1 MSILNNFITVV
12 NPDGTISY
20 FPNTLQSEPGIP
32 FTSTVDM
39 KDMNSG
45 LFSNFDQS
53 PTIVDRAREINE
65 ILTGEYDPEADD
77 LFNQARRRNLFA
89 TNFQD
94 QYYLDSILNQ
104 NAANKAAMD
113 VFKQG
118 FRNQNMMN
126 QGIMNQAPSMFLDDA
141 GLPAI
146 DTSFG
151 VANEPDVEEDVE
163 KAKRS
168 QTGIGSL
175 INILRN
181 IPTPL
186 NLLRRGISALG
197 DKFGRPG
204 IRGGVGLRGDLMFD
218 TFGRSTSLA
227 DFLQRRRDKKARE
240 EAARIGAEKQKA
252 IIASQQ
258 VDTGGGPGSRPGG
271 FGQGAGDFSPS
282 DPTATEGSF

>member
-1 MSILNNFITVV
+1 MSILN
-12 NPDGTISY
+12 S
-20 FPNTLQSEPGIP
+20 PNI
-32 FTSTVDM
+32 
-39 KDMNSG
+39 
-45 LFSNFDQS
+45 
-53 PTIVDRAREINE
+53 IDRAQEINE
-65 ILTGEYDPEADD
+65 LLTGEYDPEADD
-77 LFNQARRRNLFA
+77 LFNRARRFNLFA

-94 QYYLDSILNQ
+94 PYYLDSILNQ

-168 QTGIGSL
+168 RTGIGSL
-175 INILRN
+175 FNFLQN

-186 NLLRRGISALG
+186 NLLRKGLESLSGFNQR
-197 DKFGRPG
+197 
-204 IRGGVGLRGDLMFD
+204 IRNTD
-218 TFGRSTSLA
+218 FGRS
-227 DFLQRRRDKKARE
+227 
-240 EAARIGAEKQKA
+240 
-252 IIASQQ
+252 
-258 VDTGGGPGSRPGG
+258 SRPVITVAPVVVNPEKDSNNASGIDNPMPPTWAKG
-271 FGQGAGDFSPS
+271 I
-282 DPTATEGSF
+282 DPNEPRVT

>member
-1 MSILNNFITVV
+1 MS
-12 NPDGTISY
+12 
-20 FPNTLQSEPGIP
+20 LQ
-32 FTSTVDM
+32 
-39 KDMNSG
+39 G
-45 LFSNFDQS
+45 LFSLAETPEELLSRGYGTVREQISDPAFGNLKTNIRYQPAPFIGARPFVNMFDLS
-53 PTIVDRAREINE
+53 PYYFEGQDLGFN
-65 ILTGEYDPEADD
+65 ADLYNPSFGGISGYRD
-77 LFNQARRRNLFA
+77 S
-89 TNFQD
+89 D
-94 QYYLDSILNQ
+94 GSILDQDAVNR
-104 NAANKAAMD
+104 AAMD
-113 VFKQG
+113 VIKQG
-118 FRNQNMMN
+118 FRN

-168 QTGIGSL
+168 RTGIGSL

-186 NLLRRGISALG
+186 NLLRRGLESLSG
-197 DKFGRPG
+197 FNQR
-204 IRGGVGLRGDLMFD
+204 IRNTD
-218 TFGRSTSLA
+218 FGRSSTLSE
-227 DFLQRRRDKKARE
+227 FLQRRRDRKARE

-258 VDTGGGPGSRPGG
+258 VDTGDGPGSRPGG
-271 FGQGAGDFSPS
+271 FGTGAGDFNPS

>member
-1 MSILNNFITVV
+1 MSILN
-12 NPDGTISY
+12 S
-20 FPNTLQSEPGIP
+20 PNI
-32 FTSTVDM
+32 
-39 KDMNSG
+39 
-45 LFSNFDQS
+45 
-53 PTIVDRAREINE
+53 IDRAQEINE
-65 ILTGEYDPEADD
+65 LLTGEYDPEADD
-77 LFNQARRRNLFA
+77 LFNRARRFNLFA

-94 QYYLDSILNQ
+94 PYYLDSILNQ

-168 QTGIGSL
+168 RTGIGSL
-175 INILRN
+175 FNFLQN

-186 NLLRRGISALG
+186 NLLRKGLESLSGFNQR
-197 DKFGRPG
+197 
-204 IRGGVGLRGDLMFD
+204 IRNTD
-218 TFGRSTSLA
+218 FGRSSTLSE
-227 DFLQRRRDKKARE
+227 FLQRRRDRKARE
-240 EAARIGAEKQKA
+240 EAARIGAAKQKA
-252 IIASQQ
+252 IIAGQQ
-258 VDTGGGPGSRPGG
+258 VDTGGGPGNRPGG
-271 FGQGAGDFSPS
+271 FGTGAGSFRESE
-282 DPTATEGSF
+282 PTATEGSF

>member
-1 MSILNNFITVV
+1 MSILN
-12 NPDGTISY
+12 S
-20 FPNTLQSEPGIP
+20 PNI
-32 FTSTVDM
+32 
-39 KDMNSG
+39 
-45 LFSNFDQS
+45 
-53 PTIVDRAREINE
+53 IDRAQEINE
-65 ILTGEYDPEADD
+65 LLTGEYDPEADD
-77 LFNQARRRNLFA
+77 LFNRARRFNLFA

-94 QYYLDSILNQ
+94 PYYLDSILNQ

-168 QTGIGSL
+168 RTGIGSL

-186 NLLRRGISALG
+186 NLLRKGLESLSGFNQR
-197 DKFGRPG
+197 
-204 IRGGVGLRGDLMFD
+204 IRNTD
-218 TFGRSTSLA
+218 FGRSSTLSE
-227 DFLQRRRDKKARE
+227 FLQRRRDRKARE
-240 EAARIGAEKQKA
+240 EAARRGAEKQKA
-252 IIASQQ
+252 IIAGQQ
-258 VDTGGGPGSRPGG
+258 VDTGDGPGNRPGG
-271 FGQGAGDFSPS
+271 FGTGAGSFRESE
-282 DPTATEGSF
+282 PTATEGSF

>member
-1 MSILNNFITVV
+1 MSILNSFTPVV

-32 FTSTVDM
+32 FRSMVDM
-39 KDMNSG
+39 ENMNSG
-45 LFSNFDQS
+45 LFSDFDKS

-94 QYYLDSILNQ
+94 PYYLDSILNQ

-113 VFKQG
+113 VFEQG
-118 FRNQNMMN
+118 FRNQGMMN
-126 QGIMNQAPSMFLDDA
+126 QGIMNQAPSMFLDNA
-141 GLPAI
+141 GLPSI

-168 QTGIGSL
+168 RTGIGSL
-175 INILRN
+175 INFLQN
-181 IPTPL
+181 IPTPF
-186 NLLRRGISALG
+186 NLLRKGLESLSGFNQR
-197 DKFGRPG
+197 
-204 IRGGVGLRGDLMFD
+204 IRNTD
-218 TFGRSTSLA
+218 FGRSSTLSE
-227 DFLQRRRDKKARE
+227 FLQRRRDRKARE
-240 EAARIGAEKQKA
+240 EAARRGAEKQKA
-252 IIASQQ
+252 IIAGQQ

>member
-32 FTSTVDM
+32 FRSVVDM
-39 KDMNSG
+39 AEDINY
-45 LFSNFDQS
+45 FS
-53 PTIVDRAREINE
+53 PTNTSPNIIDEARELNE
-65 ILTGEYDPEADD
+65 AVKGRD
-77 LFNQARRRNLFA
+77 LLA

-94 QYYLDSILNQ
+94 LYYLDSILNK
-104 NAANKAAMD
+104 NAANEAAMD

-126 QGIMNQAPSMFLDDA
+126 QGIMNKGIMNQAPSMFLDDA

-168 QTGIGSL
+168 QTGI
-175 INILRN
+175 
-181 IPTPL
+181 
-186 NLLRRGISALG
+186 
-197 DKFGRPG
+197 
-204 IRGGVGLRGDLMFD
+204 
-218 TFGRSTSLA
+218 
-227 DFLQRRRDKKARE
+227 
-240 EAARIGAEKQKA
+240 
-252 IIASQQ
+252 
-258 VDTGGGPGSRPGG
+258 
-271 FGQGAGDFSPS
+271 
-282 DPTATEGSF
+282 